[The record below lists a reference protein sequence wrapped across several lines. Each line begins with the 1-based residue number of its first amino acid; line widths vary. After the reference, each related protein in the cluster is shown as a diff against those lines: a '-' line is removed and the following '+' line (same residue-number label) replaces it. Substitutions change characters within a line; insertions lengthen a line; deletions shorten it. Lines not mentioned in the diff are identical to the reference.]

1 MAGKREATRNIPPR
15 ACVTC
20 GGMFTPYRDNQ
31 AACSRPCRD
40 RQAHIVA
47 STRARQARPEVRE
60 RKNAV
65 RRVGNNPARREINLR
80 QNLAQYGLTPDAYRA
95 MLATQGGLCAICGE
109 APPPDGVRAASRL
122 HVDHDH
128 STGVVR
134 ALLCTRCNQGIGYM
148 RDRPDLLRLAAEYIE
163 RYPEGAG

>member
-1 MAGKREATRNIPPR
+1 M
-15 ACVTC
+15 
-20 GGMFTPYRDNQ
+20 
-31 AACSRPCRD
+31 
-40 RQAHIVA
+40 
-47 STRARQARPEVRE
+47 
-60 RKNAV
+60 
-65 RRVGNNPARREINLR
+65 
-80 QNLAQYGLTPDAYRA
+80 YRA
-95 MLATQGGLCAICGE
+95 MLAAQGGLCAICGE
-109 APPPDGVRAASRL
+109 APNPDGVRAASRL